1 MSELP
6 KTDEKY
12 KEFSN
17 IEENLIYIEKAVSS
31 QFSEEAIKEVQGQMI
46 QYNKD
51 KKCEEDLKI
60 SILQE
65 KAKIDEGT
73 NNLALFLGF
82 VCFVSFF
89 ITGLSFSN

>member
-6 KTDEKY
+6 KIDEKY

-17 IEENLIYIEKAVSS
+17 IEENLMYIEKAVLS

-46 QYNKD
+46 QYNQE
-51 KKCEEDLKI
+51 KKRDEQFRI
-60 SILQE
+60 NILQE

-89 ITGLSFSN
+89 ITGLSISK